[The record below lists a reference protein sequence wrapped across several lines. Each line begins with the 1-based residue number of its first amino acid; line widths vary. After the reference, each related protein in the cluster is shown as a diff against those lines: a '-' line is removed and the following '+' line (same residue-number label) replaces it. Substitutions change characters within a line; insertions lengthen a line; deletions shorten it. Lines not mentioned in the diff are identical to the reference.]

1 VRAFLYSV
9 EPFGPL
15 DDQAWSVEQARGSTA
30 DCGSFAR
37 MKKVLVMA
45 GLLFFVT
52 GIVGLLHPDFTYHK
66 AEEVAHVGPVR
77 ATVNEE
83 KVAHVPAAVSVI
95 LLVAGLGLTV
105 IGVKR
110 R

>member
-1 VRAFLYSV
+1 MYSV
-9 EPFGPL
+9 EPFGPP

-37 MKKVLVMA
+37 VEKVLVMA

-105 IGVKR
+105 MV
-110 R
+110 

>member
-1 VRAFLYSV
+1 
-9 EPFGPL
+9 
-15 DDQAWSVEQARGSTA
+15 
-30 DCGSFAR
+30 
-37 MKKVLVMA
+37 MKNVLVLA
-45 GLLFFVT
+45 GLLFFVV
-52 GIVGLLHPDFTYHK
+52 GIVGLLHPDFTYHQT
-66 AEEVAHVGPVR
+66 EEVAHVGPVR

-83 KVAHVPAAVSVI
+83 KVAHVPAAVPVV